1 MITLLILFVLVALA
15 IAFTLAVGL
24 GPLAI
29 VPVVLAVGVGIW
41 LLARLAFGPT
51 SGRAARRTH
60 EPELLERR
68 GPPRLP

>member
-1 MITLLILFVLVALA
+1 MITLVVLFVLVALA

-51 SGRAARRTH
+51 AGRAARGTH
-60 EPELLERR
+60 EPVLLERR

>member
-1 MITLLILFVLVALA
+1 MITLVILFVLVALA

-24 GPLAI
+24 GPIAI
-29 VPVVLAVGVGIW
+29 VPVMLAVGFGIW
-41 LLARLAFGPT
+41 LLARLAFEPT
-51 SGRAARRTH
+51 SGRAASQTH